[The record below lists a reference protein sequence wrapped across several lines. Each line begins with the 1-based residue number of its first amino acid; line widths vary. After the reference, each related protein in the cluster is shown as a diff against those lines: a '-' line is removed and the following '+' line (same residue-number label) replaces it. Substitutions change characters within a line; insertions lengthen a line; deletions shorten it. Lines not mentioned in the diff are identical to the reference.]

1 MGTSEPITFALIVL
15 ARIADVSLDTL
26 RTAAIVQGRRA
37 FAAVLGFVEAVVYVF
52 AVAKVLLNIQD
63 HPVYVLA
70 YGLGFAAGT
79 YLGMTVERH
88 LAFGEQLVALF
99 TLEGGRLVKALVGAG
114 YRLADVHGDTN
125 AGQLT
130 IVYVEMPRREVRQ
143 LLHEAKAVDPS
154 CYCIV
159 NDVRVAQYLDGGAR
173 AGGRHEHDHGTVA
186 RRRSP
191 GCEQHP

>member
-1 MGTSEPITFALIVL
+1 MGTSEPVTFALIVL

-26 RTAAIVQGRRA
+26 RTSAIVQGRRA
-37 FAAVLGFVEAVVYVF
+37 FAAVLGLVEAMVYVF

-79 YLGMTVERH
+79 YLGMTVEQH
-88 LAFGEQLVALF
+88 LAFGQQLVSLF
-99 TLEGGRLVKALVGAG
+99 TLDGGRLVKSLVDAG
-114 YRLADVHGDTN
+114 YRLAGVPGETN

-130 IVYVEMPRREVRQ
+130 IVYVEIPRRDVRR
-143 LLHEAKAVDPS
+143 LLHRAKAIDPS

-159 NDVRVAQYLDGGAR
+159 NDIRLAEYLDGGAG
-173 AGGRHEHDHGTVA
+173 AGNRRIGRPRLDTSTA
-186 RRRSP
+186 A
-191 GCEQHP
+191 